1 MAYTRTT
8 RRPTGPP
15 TPPKHMDSKQNPL
28 HRQLAHLKV
37 VSRLLGHELHSQGS
51 SKSITLSR
59 EQVTEI
65 QTSLD
70 LFIED
75 VGRRAGAG
83 GMSREAVGLPTVGEA
98 HIVPVRN

>member
-1 MAYTRTT
+1 
-8 RRPTGPP
+8 
-15 TPPKHMDSKQNPL
+15 MDSKQNPL

-59 EQVTEI
+59 DQVAEI

-75 VGRRAGAG
+75 VGRRVGPG
-83 GMSREAVGLPTVGEA
+83 GMSREASGLPTAGETQ
-98 HIVPVRN
+98 IVPIRN